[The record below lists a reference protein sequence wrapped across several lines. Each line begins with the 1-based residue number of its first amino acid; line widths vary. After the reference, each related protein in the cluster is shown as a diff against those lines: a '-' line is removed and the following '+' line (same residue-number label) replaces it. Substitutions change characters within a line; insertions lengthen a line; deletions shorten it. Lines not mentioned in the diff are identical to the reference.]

1 MEVTRDLHTTDTW
14 FVNMTSCF
22 LYDFPER
29 SRIKILRNVHDYAI
43 WRLVLYLGQD
53 LSPLGGINAGIY
65 LLYPA
70 LQVFLSDVG
79 ILFQRLSSC
88 FNRYLF

>member
-14 FVNMTSCF
+14 FINVASCF
-22 LYDFPER
+22 LYYFPER
-29 SRIKILRNVHDYAI
+29 SRIKILRNIHDYAI
-43 WRLVLYLGQD
+43 WRFVLYFGQGD
-53 LSPLGGINAGIY
+53 SPLRGINAGVY
-65 LLYPA
+65 LLYPT
-70 LQVFLSDVG
+70 LQVFLTDVV